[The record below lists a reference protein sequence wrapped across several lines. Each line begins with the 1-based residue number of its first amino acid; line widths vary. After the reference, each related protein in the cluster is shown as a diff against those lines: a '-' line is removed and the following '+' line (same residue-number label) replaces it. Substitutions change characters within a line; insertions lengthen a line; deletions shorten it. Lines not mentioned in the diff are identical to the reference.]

1 MGCAGVPPG
10 VVNMVFGRGDRV
22 GACLAAHP
30 KVPLISFT
38 GGTATGT
45 KIRMAA
51 LNSCKKLSLEVR
63 ERATAIFLLLQPLA
77 CYDVVVVVVVV
88 DRFYEALCST
98 GKHTLVAC
106 NCKWVTSSL

>member
-51 LNSCKKLSLEVR
+51 LNSCKKLSLEVQER
-63 ERATAIFLLLQPLA
+63 ERATAKIIIIMN
-77 CYDVVVVVVVV
+77 
-88 DRFYEALCST
+88 T
-98 GKHTLVAC
+98 
-106 NCKWVTSSL
+106 